1 MDYSNLNKK
10 NSIVFLDMQVKT
22 SQLVSNWKESN
33 AIRQCFKIL
42 KMRSKTKT
50 LAKSTLM
57 SYETWI
63 PRLISFTKMSPDEL
77 IKEGL
82 KDSELAEER
91 VSDFYSAL
99 VNKEITYAKPL
110 NLNSINSSVY
120 GTIRGFYTKNRVNT
134 QGWTSPQIAI
144 PDVDKTDSE
153 HPLFVLDKK
162 TKKLDLNRELF
173 LRFFRVLN
181 PRDETIALCLMS
193 SGLDISDI
201 LDLTIYDIQSQRNQ
215 DRIFIQ
221 INRLKTGEIAK
232 SFLSKE
238 ATRYIRRYIQ
248 NYRKDGLEEE
258 KVFIN
263 TVENHPVSKRQ
274 PDGKPN
280 HHNSI
285 PVSSVDYNFKRAVRE
300 KMGIKVRLG
309 KQSPLRPKR
318 LRKCFKSGCTRAG
331 LDLDMVRVFMGQ
343 KSAIS
348 KVYLGKS
355 REELEVYYSQVEP
368 FLTVVKDIETLDELE
383 IVQNEN
389 VELKREILKMRSDIS
404 DLQNKIYNDIIQNQ

>member
-1 MDYSNLNKK
+1 
-10 NSIVFLDMQVKT
+10 
-22 SQLVSNWKESN
+22 
-33 AIRQCFKIL
+33 
-42 KMRSKTKT
+42 
-50 LAKSTLM
+50 
-57 SYETWI
+57 
-63 PRLISFTKMSPDEL
+63 MSPDEL

-91 VSDFYSAL
+91 VSDFYSVL

-383 IVQNEN
+383 TVQNEN